1 MVPKITTRA
10 WVVLYLWKLFFSA
23 MVSFENTEQAFAY
36 RSDADLRKSYFLFRM
51 IGNPGLVT
59 FGNWATRWALKLN
72 LPIKGVVKKT
82 IYRQF
87 VGGETMAEALPMAQR
102 IADFGVQC
110 ILDYSAEGKE
120 EEKVFDE
127 TMQIVMESISYAAQ
141 HQAVFPL
148 SVFKV
153 TGVARFALLEKVSN
167 QSSLTEKEQEEWN
180 RVLHRVNSIC
190 QWAAGKNQPVMMDAE
205 ESWIQPAIDRL
216 AEDMMR
222 KYNTHS
228 ALVYTTV
235 QMYRHDRLAYLA
247 DLLQR
252 MKADNLFVGV
262 KVVRGAYMEKERD
275 RAKEKGYPSPIQPDK
290 ASTDRDYN
298 AAVSLVLD
306 HLDFAALVAG
316 THNEES
322 SAALMK
328 LMESKGLPNHE
339 PHVFFSQLFGMS
351 DHISFNLAKEGYRVV
366 KYLPFGPV
374 HDVLPYLIR
383 RAEENTSVAGQT
395 SRELNLITKELRRRS
410 QKS

>member
-1 MVPKITTRA
+1 MVPKITTLA
-10 WVVLYLWKLFFSA
+10 WVVLYLWELFFSA
-23 MVSFENTEQAFAY
+23 MVSFDNTEQAFAY

-59 FGNWATRWALKLN
+59 LGNWATQWALKWN

-87 VGGETMAEALPMAQR
+87 VGGETMAEALPMAKR
-102 IADFGVQC
+102 IAEFGVQC

-120 EEKVFDE
+120 EETVFDE
-127 TMQIVMESISYAAQ
+127 TAKIVTDSIAYAAQ
-141 HQAVFPL
+141 HKDVFPL
-148 SVFKV
+148 SVFKL
-153 TGVARFALLEKVSN
+153 TGVARFALLEKVS
-167 QSSLTEKEQEEWN
+167 SGAALSPTEAEEWQ
-180 RVLHRVNSIC
+180 RVIQRVTTIC
-190 QWAAGKNQPVMMDAE
+190 QWAVDQGQPVMIDAE
-205 ESWIQPAIDRL
+205 ESWIQPAIDQL
-216 AEDMMR
+216 AEDMMKR
-222 KYNTHS
+222 YNTQQ
-228 ALVYTTV
+228 ALIFTTV

-247 DLLQR
+247 DLLNR
-252 MKADNLFVGV
+252 MKAENRFVGV

-298 AAVSLVLD
+298 AAISLILD
-306 HLDFAALVAG
+306 HLDYTALVAG
-316 THNEES
+316 THNEISSES
-322 SAALMK
+322 LMQLMK
-328 LMESKGLPNHE
+328 SKGLPNDT
-339 PHVFFSQLFGMS
+339 PHVYFSQLFGMS
-351 DHISFNLAKEGYRVV
+351 DHISFNLAKAGYRVV

-395 SRELNLITKELRRRS
+395 SRELSLITKELRRRH